1 MMKLNPQ
8 RLLVH
13 RVILGL
19 IAGVIASMLLMTWM
33 WNDILA
39 SVIGTLIT
47 LLVAQPEQLR
57 DFTRL
62 GFVTGVLT
70 GPYAGVQQYWNAG
83 NPPVNVNLPA
93 LLLAILGGLILNGF
107 LCAAYGFLTGKFLEL
122 YKKGRGPFF

>member
-1 MMKLNPQ
+1 MKSIGP
-8 RLLVH
+8 RLLAH
-13 RVILGL
+13 RMILGL
-19 IAGVIASMLLMTWM
+19 IAGITVSILLMAWM

-93 LLLAILGGLILNGF
+93 LLLAILSGLILNGI